1 MAPRARSGVA
11 SVLLLLVLGSRASA
25 QTLQIGIIDFYGLG
39 RLSVADVR
47 QTLTFKEGDSISFAG
62 DARPAFLVEAERRLA
77 ALPGVIRASVN
88 PVCCDAGRV
97 IVYVGLE
104 QQGQPVTRFRDNPTG
119 TVRLPADVLQA
130 ARDFEEAQKAAVMR
144 GDVGEDDSRGHTL
157 MHDAAARA
165 IQERFV
171 GYAARDLK
179 ALTRVLRES
188 SDAGQRAIAAEV
200 LGYAPVKQDVV
211 PDLVLR
217 DAGRLAG
224 CPQQRH
230 ARALRVHRD
239 GSVQVT
245 VTRADPLRSFYRIA
259 QLAGVD
265 RPEQVVIRAPRSVGG
280 ARPEAARGASTRG
293 PDVARRDGAMEE

>member
-1 MAPRARSGVA
+1 MGHGPPRAIGRCIRPAPARPRFAGVCSDA
-11 SVLLLLVLGSRASA
+11 ANRHHRLLWSWPAVGP
-25 QTLQIGIIDFYGLG
+25 
-39 RLSVADVR
+39 DVR

-62 DARPAFLVEAERRLA
+62 NARPAFLVEAERRLA

-119 TVRLPADVLQA
+119 TVRLQADVLQA
-130 ARDFEEAQKAAVMR
+130 ARDLEEAQKTAVVR

-211 PDLVLR
+211 PDLVSACR
-217 DAGRLAG
+217 
-224 CPQQRH
+224 
-230 ARALRVHRD
+230 
-239 GSVQVT
+239 T
-245 VTRADPLRSFYRIA
+245 
-259 QLAGVD
+259 
-265 RPEQVVIRAPRSVGG
+265 
-280 ARPEAARGASTRG
+280 
-293 PDVARRDGAMEE
+293 ARRMSATTPCARSSCSP